1 MKYEWIDLPERKN
14 CFTTRNA
21 VLYDMDSD
29 EIIQYYSA
37 NTKIVVVQGCAT
49 DRGTFYRTESAVKA
63 DKNFAFEATALGL
76 PTEIAPPSSHY
87 KLQSTLDSALSPE
100 AEQSSKKQITVAHT
114 KSPSGGEATSKKATS
129 KKATPK
135 AKPAKVEKK
144 VEPVKPEKKSLFK
157 RLFRR

>member
-37 NTKIVVVQGCAT
+37 NTKIVVVQGCTT

-63 DKNFAFEATALGL
+63 NKNYAFEATALGL

-87 KLQSTLDSALSPE
+87 KLQYTLSSALSPE
-100 AEQSSKKQITVAHT
+100 TEQSSKKQTAAAHT
-114 KSPSGGEATSKKATS
+114 KSPSGGEATSKKAT
-129 KKATPK
+129 PK
-135 AKPAKVEKK
+135 AKPVKVEKKAEK
-144 VEPVKPEKKSLFK
+144 VEPVKPKKESFFK